1 MNEIVYKMTILSETK
16 SEKPDNQRVETP
28 FFSLLCEKPMR
39 QGFLL
44 IIFEGGSRKEI
55 EGFMSSP
62 LFLSE
67 AAWCFVHLSADGWK
81 EKLKP

>member
-1 MNEIVYKMTILSETK
+1 MNEIMYKMTVLSETK

-28 FFSLLCEKPMR
+28 FFFLLCEKPMR

-55 EGFMSSP
+55 ERDLCLVLCCFQKQHDV
-62 LFLSE
+62 LFI
-67 AAWCFVHLSADGWK
+67 
-81 EKLKP
+81 